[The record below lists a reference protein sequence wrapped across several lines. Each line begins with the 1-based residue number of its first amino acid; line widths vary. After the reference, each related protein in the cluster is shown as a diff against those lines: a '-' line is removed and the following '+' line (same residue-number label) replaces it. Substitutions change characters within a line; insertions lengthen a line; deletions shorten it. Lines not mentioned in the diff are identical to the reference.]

1 MRNRKGVNPYGRG
14 GGGGPGGVEGAET
27 IFRILYVKEKKLFSI
42 KEKSKHITER
52 SFSLNI

>member
-1 MRNRKGVNPYGRG
+1 MRNRKGVNPDGRG
-14 GGGGPGGVEGAET
+14 GGGGPEGVEGVET
-27 IFRILYVKEKKLFSI
+27 IIRVLYVKEKKLFSI